1 MKSCL
6 IVFAKEP
13 QEGRVK
19 TRLRSCLSMTQRL
32 NLYKAFLKDT
42 IDLTKNIKCDLKI
55 LAYTSRKRPDYLKR
69 IGRSFRFYR
78 QKGSNLGQKM
88 YNAFKSVEVYGD
100 YKSVIIGSDSPSLP
114 AIFIKNAFEKLDK
127 NDLVLGPTLDGGYYL
142 IGLKKPCIEI
152 FEGIKWSSSQVLKD
166 TVRNAKKL
174 GKKISI
180 LKSWYDIDKPKD
192 VVYLKKDLKN
202 KNKDTARWTRR
213 FLKI

>member
-1 MKSCL
+1 MKRCL

-13 QEGRVK
+13 QKGRVK
-19 TRLRSCLSMTQRL
+19 TRLRSCLSVTQCL

-55 LAYTSRKRPDYLKR
+55 LAYASRKRPDYLKR
-69 IGRSFRFYR
+69 IGRSFRFSR
-78 QKGSNLGQKM
+78 QKGSDLGQKM
-88 YNAFKSVEVYGD
+88 YNAFKLVEVYGD
-100 YKSVIIGSDSPSLP
+100 CKSVIIGSDSPSLP

-152 FEGIKWSSSQVLKD
+152 FKGIKWSSSQVLKD

-180 LKSWYDIDKPKD
+180 LRSWYDIDKPKD
-192 VVYLKKDLKN
+192 VAYLKKDLKK